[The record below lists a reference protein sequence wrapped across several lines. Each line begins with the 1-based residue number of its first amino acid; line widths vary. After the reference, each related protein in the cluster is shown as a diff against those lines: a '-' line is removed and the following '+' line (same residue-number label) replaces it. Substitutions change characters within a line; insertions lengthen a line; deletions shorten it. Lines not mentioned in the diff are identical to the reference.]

1 MRQCKSWSR
10 REFNVAAAMA
20 MLGGVT
26 ITVSCGGSN
35 GSPTTSSVSS
45 NTGTDIL
52 GVVGTNHGHVATITA
67 AELTAGGALTLN
79 ITGSSNHP
87 HTIEISASEVQQI
100 SGGVKVSKE
109 SSVDAG
115 HSHSVTFN

>member
-10 REFNVAAAMA
+10 REFNAAAMA

-26 ITVSCGGSN
+26 ITVSSCGGSN
-35 GSPTTSSVSS
+35 GSPTISSASS
-45 NTGTDIL
+45 NTRTDVQ

-67 AELTAGGALTLN
+67 AELTAGGALMLS

-87 HTIEISASEVQQI
+87 HTVEILASEVQQI